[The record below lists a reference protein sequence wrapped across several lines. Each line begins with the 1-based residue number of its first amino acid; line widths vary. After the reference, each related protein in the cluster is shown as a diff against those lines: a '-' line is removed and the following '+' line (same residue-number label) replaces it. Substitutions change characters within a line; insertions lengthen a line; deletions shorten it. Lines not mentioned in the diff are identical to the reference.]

1 MILKLGAIFLGGG
14 LGSLARFYMGYR
26 WNIGEGQ
33 FPYGTFFANVVSS
46 FILGL
51 AIAYFL
57 SHPDWKVNYRLFL
70 MTGFCGGF
78 STFSTFS
85 AEAMTLLKDGHLSL
99 AFLYLGVTLLFG
111 LLAVFLGIKGYE
123 AFG

>member
-26 WNIGEGQ
+26 WNVGEGQ
-33 FPYGTFFANVVSS
+33 FPYGTVLANVVSS

-51 AIAYFL
+51 AMAYYL
-57 SHPDWKVNYRLFL
+57 AHPDWKVNYRLLL

-85 AEAMTLLKDGHLSL
+85 SEVVLFLKNDQMGM
-99 AFLYLGVTLLFG
+99 AFLYLGISIILGLFAVYLGMKVYG
-111 LLAVFLGIKGYE
+111 LR
-123 AFG
+123 